1 MSCNGCYVDLREQ
14 KRFGSYALHYSI
26 FTYEWGYLI
35 KLSQETTCN
44 VNDRRPADLNDL
56 SSNDGDTESGSDSSA
71 AVDDKTPS
79 TPQTPVPDPWS
90 DTSSSEPS
98 DALSLWYKKYLS
110 QQEPLPSPV
119 AKVENLTDFIQFL
132 SDLSNQDSDGGSKIR
147 QPVSSQVQVSS
158 KQSAPTVP
166 SKDTS
171 PKEKKD
177 HLQTTSLLSLPS
189 ATPSSLPQDD
199 NDDSIILRLCRKS
212 SSTDD
217 GEERACSVGFEKKE
231 ECEVVT
237 KTDSASDSRR
247 SEHRDDP
254 KMCRWTRLS
263 PSPERPKPMQRT
275 VSGFGLCSV
284 FYRSRSSG
292 SESTTEATPPRADS
306 SPRTT
311 RQRHCEQRKTYK
323 GANSPLTTR
332 EVRRRKA
339 RGKTP
344 VNPETPWHNKLYW
357 KTSDE
362 SEASSSDGTWSN
374 SGYETPVNK
383 WERPS
388 RSLSYNAGGSWST
401 SAYGKTLEE
410 LCRSPSPPPS
420 PTPPPP
426 IPRHLRPYFA
436 GRVIPPSPP
445 PPSSPM
451 SPRHPKYP
459 LRHGVGNKTK
469 LTSFPI
475 APDAVLGWPGPERG
489 PLPSTSIYPDCRISK
504 FEGFSTE
511 SDEEQTAIPKRV
523 KSEIKKVRQKRK
535 PVKRLKKGVKAP
547 EYIWEKTVFIG
558 RGHGIR
564 YLESSSPGKDDQPK
578 TAGVVRRS
586 VYHSWTPPHTNGK
599 RATLTSEDVKG
610 VVPGAGT
617 PPTGNLSSPSHPDH
631 GDDTTP
637 SPCDSDKA
645 DRPKEDS
652 QVHHIPLPSAA
663 VPNTL
668 SPARVDVSSNV
679 VVYDPLL
686 RVDVPGSGTPPT
698 DNVSIP
704 SHTGRGDDRK
714 EQIVTTTS
722 PCGSDKADR
731 PKEDSQVHYIP
742 LISAA
747 VPNTL
752 SPARVDVSSNVVVYD
767 PLLQGHV
774 PGSGTPPTNNV
785 SSPSHTAQRDDRK
798 ERTATTS
805 SPRDLDKADRPKESL
820 VHHTPLPSASV
831 PNIPPPAWVDDSS
844 NVFLYNKGPRLQ
856 GHVHRGR
863 TLPKDNLNSPSHT
876 GQGDDSKQP
885 TATTSYPCDSGKVDR
900 PEEDFPAHYSSVQ
913 LLFATVTNTA
923 SPAKVDPSLAYGPPP
938 QGTGIPQ
945 TNDDTRERTATTPSP
960 CDSGEAGR
968 HEEKSSPSA
977 IVPNTALPGRVE
989 ASTNI
994 VAYGPLPQAI
1004 DACDTQAAWETG
1016 SKTPS
1021 APRTP
1026 VPDPWSETS
1035 SSEPSDA
1042 LSLWY
1047 KKYLSQ
1053 QEPVPNPVA
1062 KVANPTDFTQFLS
1075 GVSNQCSGGGS
1086 QSSQPFSSQVQL
1098 NLKQSASTSSDSD
1111 ASTSSSEESHTS
1123 SEESQ
1128 TSGSNSA
1135 SSDSR
1140 SYQKKR
1146 KHTYESEESSCPY
1159 RHFSS
1164 SDQQSRSNTRPRFY
1178 SRSSPTQSHK
1188 RRRHDDTSGSS
1199 MTALTYVTSSS
1210 DSNTGTSSRSEGSS
1224 LGMGSRHSS
1233 NSNGASGHSC
1243 ATSRGLKRKAEDC
1256 SPNPKR
1262 FRKDDSSWRSGSDN
1276 SSCSSESNSR
1286 SSHSK
1291 GSGNSKCGH
1300 NKDSRDSTSSHS
1312 KGSRKNRRNHSK
1324 SRSSSNNRDSNDNS
1338 SHSENSRSSSN
1349 SRNCS
1354 NNSDNTDDSTNT
1366 SMSAFG

>member
-1 MSCNGCYVDLREQ
+1 M
-14 KRFGSYALHYSI
+14 HHSI
-26 FTYEWGYLI
+26 FTLTYEWGYLI
-35 KLSQETTCN
+35 KHSQETTCDVTN
-44 VNDRRPADLNDL
+44 RRPDDLNNL
-56 SSNDGDTESGSDSSA
+56 SSNDGDTEIGSDSFTAVDDKTPSTQDTTCHVTNRRSDDLNDLSSKDGDTGSGSDSSA
-71 AVDDKTPS
+71 AVDEKTPS
-79 TPQTPVPDPWS
+79 TPRTPVPDPWS
-90 DTSSSEPS
+90 ETSSSEPS

-119 AKVENLTDFIQFL
+119 AKVENLTDLIQFL
-132 SDLSNQDSDGGSKIR
+132 SDLSNQDSDGGSKIS
-147 QPVSSQVQVSS
+147 QPISSQVQVSL
-158 KQSAPTVP
+158 KHSASTVP
-166 SKDTS
+166 SNVTS

-177 HLQTTSLLSLPS
+177 HLQTTSLLSVPS
-189 ATPSSLPQDD
+189 ATPISLPQDD
-199 NDDSIILRLCRKS
+199 NADSIVLRLCRKS
-212 SSTDD
+212 SSTDE
-217 GEERACSVGFEKKE
+217 GEERACSVGFEKKK

-247 SEHRDDP
+247 FKHREDP
-254 KMCRWTRLS
+254 KMCRWTRSS

-275 VSGFGLCSV
+275 ASGFGLCPV

-292 SESTTEATPPRADS
+292 SESATEPTPPRADS

-311 RQRHCEQRKTYK
+311 RQRHWEQRKTYK

-362 SEASSSDGTWSN
+362 SEASNSDGSWSN

-401 SAYGKTLEE
+401 TAYGKTLEE
-410 LCRSPSPPPS
+410 LCRSPSPPSS

-459 LRHGVGNKTK
+459 LRHGVGDKTK

-475 APDAVLGWPGPERG
+475 APDAVLGWPGPEKG

-511 SDEEQTAIPKRV
+511 SDEEQTATPKRV
-523 KSEIKKVRQKRK
+523 KSEVKKVRQKRK

-599 RATLTSEDVKG
+599 RAALTSEDVKG

-631 GDDTTP
+631 GDDTAP
-637 SPCDSDKA
+637 SPCDSAKA
-645 DRPKEDS
+645 DRPKEES
-652 QVHHIPLPSAA
+652 PVHHIPLPSAA
-663 VPNTL
+663 VPNTP

-679 VVYDPLL
+679 VACDPRLQEHVHGG
-686 RVDVPGSGTPPT
+686 RTSPT
-698 DNVSIP
+698 YSLNPP
-704 SHTGRGDDRK
+704 SHTGQGEDRK
-714 EQIVTTTS
+714 EHMVTTPS
-722 PCGSDKADR
+722 LC
-731 PKEDSQVHYIP
+731 DS
-742 LISAA
+742 
-747 VPNTL
+747 
-752 SPARVDVSSNVVVYD
+752 
-767 PLLQGHV
+767 
-774 PGSGTPPTNNV
+774 
-785 SSPSHTAQRDDRK
+785 
-798 ERTATTS
+798 
-805 SPRDLDKADRPKESL
+805 DKADRPKESL
-820 VHHTPLPSASV
+820 VHHTPLPSAAV
-831 PNIPPPAWVDDSS
+831 TNLPPPAWVDDSS
-844 NVFLYNKGPRLQ
+844 NVVLYNKGPRLQ

-863 TLPKDNLNSPSHT
+863 TLPTDNLNPPSHT
-876 GQGDDSKQP
+876 GQGEDRKEH
-885 TATTSYPCDSGKVDR
+885 TVTTPSPCDSGKVDR
-900 PEEDFPAHYSSVQ
+900 PKDESPMHYSSVQ
-913 LLFATVTNTA
+913 LLFAAVPNTT
-923 SPAKVDPSLAYGPPP
+923 SPAQVEASTNVVVCGSLLQGDVHGGRTPPTYNPSSPSHPG
-938 QGTGIPQ
+938 QG
-945 TNDDTRERTATTPSP
+945 NDRRERAATTLSP
-960 CDSGEAGR
+960 CDSGEADR
-968 HEEKSSPSA
+968 REEESSPSA
-977 IVPNTALPGRVE
+977 IVPNTALPARVE

-1042 LSLWY
+1042 LSLWF

-1062 KVANPTDFTQFLS
+1062 KAANPTDFTQFLS
-1075 GVSNQCSGGGS
+1075 GVTNQCSGGGS

-1111 ASTSSSEESHTS
+1111 ASTSSSEGSHAS

-1135 SSDSR
+1135 SSDSHT
-1140 SYQKKR
+1140 YKKKR
-1146 KHTYESEESSCPY
+1146 KYESEESSCPY

-1178 SRSSPTQSHK
+1178 SRSSPTHK

-1199 MTALTYVTSSS
+1199 MTASTYVTSGS

-1224 LGMGSRHSS
+1224 LNTGSRHSS
-1233 NSNGASGHSC
+1233 NSNGASSNSC
-1243 ATSRGLKRKAEDC
+1243 ATSSCLKRKADDS

-1262 FRKDDSSWRSGSDN
+1262 FRKDDNSGRSGSDN
-1276 SSCSSESNSR
+1276 SSCPSESDSR
-1286 SSHSK
+1286 SSHSQ

-1324 SRSSSNNRDSNDNS
+1324 TRSSRNNRDCNDNSSHSENSNNMRSSNNRDSNDNS
-1338 SHSENSRSSSN
+1338 SHSENSNSRSSS
-1349 SRNCS
+1349 RNFS

-1366 SMSAFG
+1366 YMTAFG